1 MPRAH
6 SDERTWQNRMNEDC
20 GQKNIEKIEKNC
32 HETLRK
38 LYEVDIR
45 QNPTNVLKI
54 NNTESFP

>member
-1 MPRAH
+1 
-6 SDERTWQNRMNEDC
+6 MNEDC
-20 GQKNIEKIEKNC
+20 AQKNIEKIEKNC

>member
-1 MPRAH
+1 
-6 SDERTWQNRMNEDC
+6 MNEDC

-32 HETLRK
+32 QTSRK

>member
-1 MPRAH
+1 
-6 SDERTWQNRMNEDC
+6 MNEDC